1 MKVINPPK
9 ALILLVA
16 LVCLTVLM
24 ALDKITSDQGLPLIA
39 AIFGYGIG
47 NGVSA
52 SGKKG
57 HNAIPMFGRGETTET

>member
-9 ALILLVA
+9 ALILLAA
-16 LVCLTVLM
+16 LICLTVLM
-24 ALDKITSDQGLPLIA
+24 SLDKITADQGLPLIA

-52 SGKKG
+52 SGKNK
-57 HNAIPMFGRGETTET
+57 HNAIPMLGRDQQTN

>member
-1 MKVINPPK
+1 
-9 ALILLVA
+9 
-16 LVCLTVLM
+16 M